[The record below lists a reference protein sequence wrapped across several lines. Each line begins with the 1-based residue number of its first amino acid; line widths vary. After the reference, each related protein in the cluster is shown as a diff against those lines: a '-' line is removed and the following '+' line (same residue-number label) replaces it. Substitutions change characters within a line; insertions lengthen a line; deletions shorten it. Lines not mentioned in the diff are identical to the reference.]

1 MLEVEVKILKVILSK
16 IKYFLSKE
24 SCYTEMERRGIA
36 SMGCCCGVVGGT
48 SSTNYLSESCCDC
61 KYFTLIGDEWKWKCV
76 MYAIA
81 NLKLK
86 NLYGEMVN
94 GIL

>member
-1 MLEVEVKILKVILSK
+1 MFLRWIDRFAQLIELLWIIKVKRKLLEVEVKMLKNILSK

-61 KYFTLIGDEWKWKCV
+61 KYFTLIGDE
-76 MYAIA
+76 
-81 NLKLK
+81 
-86 NLYGEMVN
+86 
-94 GIL
+94 